1 MPVFKSFIKKT
12 VNKDN
17 ARPFKAAKNLK
28 MMVIDARTG
37 KKANYGS
44 KKTIVEVFKSKTF
57 ENKYFNDNDD
67 LKYKISE
74 KNILKFY

>member
-1 MPVFKSFIKKT
+1 MTRRLEKKRAM
-12 VNKDN
+12 DQ
-17 ARPFKAAKNLK
+17 
-28 MMVIDARTG
+28 
-37 KKANYGS
+37 
-44 KKTIVEVFKSKTF
+44 KKTIVEVFKSNTF